1 MTFVPQRSFFC
12 PSCNDYDRKG
22 DGDTFSNENFIL
34 GRPHFHVTS
43 HLSIEAKV
51 FFSQMLTSHVIHEYH
66 IIATEAFLKYQ
77 IVT

>member
-1 MTFVPQRSFFC
+1 MCPKEAFFALLVMI
-12 PSCNDYDRKG
+12 YDRKG